1 VHGATIE
8 NIVGH
13 ISCFALRARAFRG
26 VPNEAYG
33 DAEAI
38 GRFVDEGSGKRRSV
52 RKNWRSTPLT
62 IPKSRTAPSPSRR
75 RHLL

>member
-1 VHGATIE
+1 
-8 NIVGH
+8 
-13 ISCFALRARAFRG
+13 